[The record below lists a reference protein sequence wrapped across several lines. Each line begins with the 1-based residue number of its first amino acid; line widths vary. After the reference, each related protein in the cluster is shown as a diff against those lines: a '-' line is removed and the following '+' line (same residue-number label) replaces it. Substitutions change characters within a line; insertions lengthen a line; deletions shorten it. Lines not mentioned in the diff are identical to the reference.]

1 MQTQKLMDLNNLQVV
16 RDFYENHLVRFDKQ
30 FDRVINPQ
38 VGSVYASPPK
48 KGNSKKTYTS
58 DEAEY
63 VMDVSASAPTT
74 VPLEE
79 QVRLINSTLQSQD
92 QNPLVW
98 SYNINNMDGKGVP
111 LYLEFLAS
119 GDYRE
124 FLELYRLRLVRK
136 IESINAEISRL

>member
-30 FDRVINPQ
+30 FERVINRPTI
-38 VGSVYASPPK
+38 GGISVSHPK
-48 KGNSKKTYTS
+48 KASSRKSYNDDAEDVMEGN
-58 DEAEY
+58 
-63 VMDVSASAPTT
+63 APTT
-74 VPLEE
+74 AVPLEE